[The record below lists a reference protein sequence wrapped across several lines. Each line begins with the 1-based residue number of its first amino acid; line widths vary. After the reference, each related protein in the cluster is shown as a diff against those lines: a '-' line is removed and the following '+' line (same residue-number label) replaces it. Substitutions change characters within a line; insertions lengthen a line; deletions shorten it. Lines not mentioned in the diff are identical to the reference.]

1 MTKSEFTEEI
11 YEALKHKP
19 AYFRDGQF
27 VFNYIDREF
36 GGVARKSQFE
46 YGIDCFYRD
55 EQIPAFIDKCYELI
69 QVK

>member
-27 VFNYIDREF
+27 VFNYLNREF
-36 GGVARKSQFE
+36 GGVARTSQLR
-46 YGIDCFYRD
+46 YGIDCFFQD
-55 EQIPAFIDKCYELI
+55 EKIPAFLDKCYEIL
-69 QVK
+69 QVR